1 MFKYGGPI
9 KEGIMHGVR
18 SNYAGGQRVGAFNV
32 GSPVKGMFPKDVTG
46 REHHVAPAI
55 GAGIWYG
62 AQGLARM
69 APMLYRAI
77 TGAKNI
83 SKAGNIVKNVGGA
96 GSGTGWSTIPRSRV
110 GKEIMNIPQA
120 AKGGSGILNKVKN
133 WFKADPLYS
142 SVAGGTTMLGRGL
155 KTGGKKIGQF
165 AKYSTTTPSGL
176 AFFGIP
182 VVYAGGK
189 YILSSTGEELNNDQI
204 NQLTQTPQ
212 DGVPGGGDQGMQGTG
227 EWFAAEAQKKLAA
240 KAKAD
245 RKAKLTKYLDT
256 MGYDKAK
263 KTAIGDALIDASAIV
278 QQGTEE
284 GGSLKHA
291 NWSKMINQAIQATS
305 QRLKKPEQIREAVGL
320 MMTKADI
327 QKDMN
332 ADDKALAKLLT
343 SKKIEK
349 LNKELEGNS
358 FRENLIAITQKMP
371 GQAGFDA
378 AAQVTEG
385 VDFKGNLINATD
397 WTESL
402 KKMQED
408 PTSTGLN
415 EKQLIKLYAE
425 KEIAGK
431 GYEDGDYTVG
441 NNLVTIKD
449 DIVVGVE

>member
-1 MFKYGGPI
+1 MRILSRPMFRYGGPI
-9 KEGIMHGVR
+9 KEGVMHGMKNGGRAALVGNPVFPKDSSGRAHHGYNFLVQGGLRALPWLQRMGSRYIAPLFRKQVGTKMTPGTSIVR
-18 SNYAGGQRVGAFNV
+18 KLPPGTAGRNLPQNVTRVPKQGPSLPEYAPTWLGKDPIVRGVGWA
-32 GSPVKGMFPKDVTG
+32 GSKVPVKGAWNFATSPSSLVIGGVTWYMWPDGTPRKTPPPQG
-46 REHHVAPAI
+46 RE
-55 GAGIWYG
+55 
-62 AQGLARM
+62 
-69 APMLYRAI
+69 
-77 TGAKNI
+77 T
-83 SKAGNIVKNVGGA
+83 
-96 GSGTGWSTIPRSRV
+96 
-110 GKEIMNIPQA
+110 
-120 AKGGSGILNKVKN
+120 
-133 WFKADPLYS
+133 
-142 SVAGGTTMLGRGL
+142 
-155 KTGGKKIGQF
+155 
-165 AKYSTTTPSGL
+165 
-176 AFFGIP
+176 
-182 VVYAGGK
+182 
-189 YILSSTGEELNNDQI
+189 
-204 NQLTQTPQ
+204 
-212 DGVPGGGDQGMQGTG
+212 GVPGGGDPGMTYTKPPVTKTP
-227 EWFAAEAQKKLAA
+227 EELAAEAKAARTKKLN
-240 KAKAD
+240 
-245 RKAKLTKYLDT
+245 KYLDT

-284 GGSLKHA
+284 AGSLKHA

-332 ADDKALAKLLT
+332 ADEKALAKLLT
-343 SKKIEK
+343 SKKIQK

-449 DIVVGVE
+449 DIVVAVE

>member
-9 KEGIMHGVR
+9 KEGVMHGMK
-18 SNYAGGQRVGAFNV
+18 NGGPTGTGLVGDQRY
-32 GSPVKGMFPKDVTG
+32 PKTGG
-46 REHHVAPAI
+46 REHHGFFLPALY
-55 GAGIWYG
+55 GAGAAALRFLPNI
-62 AQGLARM
+62 
-69 APMLYRAI
+69 YRGFRAGQ
-77 TGAKNI
+77 TLNPALKGWSKLKNLLPSGRFRRVPGQDPSAAYI
-83 SKAGNIVKNVGGA
+83 KGDPSAFA
-96 GSGTGWSTIPRSRV
+96 GSSASRMGMWKALGDPKRLGAAIRENPGTALTLGGLGGTGVSKLFRGSEPKKV
-110 GKEIMNIPQA
+110 ELLPQQ
-120 AKGGSGILNKVKN
+120 GG
-133 WFKADPLYS
+133 P
-142 SVAGGTTMLGRGL
+142 
-155 KTGGKKIGQF
+155 
-165 AKYSTTTPSGL
+165 
-176 AFFGIP
+176 
-182 VVYAGGK
+182 
-189 YILSSTGEELNNDQI
+189 
-204 NQLTQTPQ
+204 
-212 DGVPGGGDQGMQGTG
+212 PGGGDPGMYYEAPPKTKSAA
-227 EWFAAEAQKKLAA
+227 ELAAEAKAA
-240 KAKAD
+240 
-245 RKAKLTKYLDT
+245 RTAKLNKYLDT

-327 QKDMN
+327 QKDMSAEEN
-332 ADDKALAKLLT
+332 KLAKLLT

-385 VDFKGNLINATD
+385 VDFKGNLIDGTD

-408 PTSTGLN
+408 PASTGLN
-415 EKQLIKLYAE
+415 EKQLIKLYTE
-425 KEIAGK
+425 KTIAGK

-449 DIVVGVE
+449 DIVVAVE

>member
-9 KEGIMHGVR
+9 KEGVMHGMK
-18 SNYAGGQRVGAFNV
+18 NGGTAGVGHGLVGDQRY
-32 GSPVKGMFPKDVTG
+32 PKTGG
-46 REHHVAPAI
+46 REHHALPLVGLGAAALRFLPAAYRGFKASRAFAPWAQNLGTWGRI
-55 GAGIWYG
+55 KNMFAPSKGIGIRMGAPGEGAGFRFG
-62 AQGLARM
+62 SLLRSNPATALTLGGLGG
-69 APMLYRAI
+69 
-77 TGAKNI
+77 TGAAKLFRGSEPDSINI
-83 SKAGNIVKNVGGA
+83 RTK
-96 GSGTGWSTIPRSRV
+96 P
-110 GKEIMNIPQA
+110 
-120 AKGGSGILNKVKN
+120 
-133 WFKADPLYS
+133 
-142 SVAGGTTMLGRGL
+142 
-155 KTGGKKIGQF
+155 
-165 AKYSTTTPSGL
+165 
-176 AFFGIP
+176 
-182 VVYAGGK
+182 
-189 YILSSTGEELNNDQI
+189 
-204 NQLTQTPQ
+204 
-212 DGVPGGGDQGMQGTG
+212 GVPGGGDPGMYYEAPPKTKSAA
-227 EWFAAEAQKKLAA
+227 ELAAEAKAA
-240 KAKAD
+240 
-245 RKAKLTKYLDT
+245 RTAKLNKYLDT

-327 QKDMN
+327 QKDMSEEEN
-332 ADDKALAKLLT
+332 KLAKLLT

-385 VDFKGNLINATD
+385 VDFKGNLIDGTD

-449 DIVVGVE
+449 DIVVAVE

>member
-1 MFKYGGPI
+1 MFRYGGPI
-9 KEGIMHGVR
+9 KEGVMHGMK
-18 SNYAGGQRVGAFNV
+18 NGGPTGTGLVGDQRY
-32 GSPVKGMFPKDVTG
+32 PKTGG
-46 REHHVAPAI
+46 REHHGFFIPPLWAA
-55 GAGIWYG
+55 AT
-62 AQGLARM
+62 GLARF
-69 APMLYRAI
+69 APSIYRA
-77 TGAKNI
+77 AQ
-83 SKAGNIVKNVGGA
+83 AAKNVGTVGSRVVGA
-96 GSGTGWSTIPRSRV
+96 GQMGTGHLTGQA
-110 GKEIMNIPQA
+110 GKALMNISQPLSKA
-120 AKGGSGILNKVKN
+120 SKFKNWAKGWWGGDPTVKSAKWGWGTLTSPTAKGLGQKVFKGVTSPTGLLTAGSLG
-133 WFKADPLYS
+133 WMFWPD
-142 SVAGGTTMLGRGL
+142 GTPKTEEEIAA
-155 KTGGKKIGQF
+155 TGGKPGEKWSPGVGGEQ
-165 AKYSTTTPSGL
+165 YDPSTSPS
-176 AFFGIP
+176 A
-182 VVYAGGK
+182 
-189 YILSSTGEELNNDQI
+189 
-204 NQLTQTPQ
+204 
-212 DGVPGGGDQGMQGTG
+212 M
-227 EWFAAEAQKKLAA
+227 AAAA
-240 KAKAD
+240 KKA
-245 RKAKLTKYLDT
+245 RTAKLNKYLDT

-327 QKDMN
+327 QKDMSAEEN
-332 ADDKALAKLLT
+332 KLAKLLT

-385 VDFKGNLINATD
+385 VDFKGNLIDGTD

-408 PTSTGLN
+408 PASTGLN
-415 EKQLIKLYAE
+415 EKQLIKLYTE
-425 KEIAGK
+425 KTIAGK

-449 DIVVGVE
+449 DIVVAVE

>member
-1 MFKYGGPI
+1 MRILKRPMFRYGGPI
-9 KEGIMHGVR
+9 KEGIMHGMR
-18 SNYAGGQRVGAFNV
+18 QSHKDGERVGLYNV
-32 GSPVKGMFPKDVTG
+32 GSPGQFKKTGG
-46 REHHVAPAI
+46 REHHYIQALAAVPWLLRAASIPFGRWATQQAVKK
-55 GAGIWYG
+55 GVTSAGGNLIRS
-62 AQGLARM
+62 GLGRTRVM
-69 APMLYRAI
+69 KPGETYLN
-77 TGAKNI
+77 TLTQAKN
-83 SKAGNIVKNVGGA
+83 KFTPYKF
-96 GSGTGWSTIPRSRV
+96 WS
-110 GKEIMNIPQA
+110 Q
-120 AKGGSGILNKVKN
+120 
-133 WFKADPLYS
+133 DPLYK
-142 SVAGGTTMLGRGL
+142 AGATGAGWAGKGL
-155 KTGGKKIGQF
+155 KKGYQI
-165 AKYSTTTPSGL
+165 AKAGVTTPSGIATTGGL
-176 AFFGIP
+176 AWMFWPDGTP
-182 VVYAGGK
+182 KTGDALAKAAAAAGKKPGRGDEGMYYEK
-189 YILSSTGEELNNDQI
+189 PAVTKTAAEL
-204 NQLTQTPQ
+204 
-212 DGVPGGGDQGMQGTG
+212 
-227 EWFAAEAQKKLAA
+227 AAEAKAARTKKLN
-240 KAKAD
+240 
-245 RKAKLTKYLDT
+245 KYLDT

-332 ADDKALAKLLT
+332 ADEKALAKLLT

-358 FRENLIAITQKMP
+358 FRENLIAITQKIP

-385 VDFKGNLINATD
+385 VNFKGNLIDGTD
-397 WTESL
+397 WTDAL
-402 KKMQED
+402 KDMQEEAV
-408 PTSTGLN
+408 STGLN

>member
-1 MFKYGGPI
+1 MRILNRPMFRYGGPI
-9 KEGIMHGVR
+9 KEGIMHGMR
-18 SNYAGGQRVGAFNV
+18 NGGRAAALVGN
-32 GSPVKGMFPKDVTG
+32 PVYPKTDG
-46 REHHVAPAI
+46 REHHFWNFALQGAARALPYVSKAWKYIKPTAKFRHPAVTQHPGASFKYTPAPYSAKEI
-55 GAGIWYG
+55 
-62 AQGLARM
+62 
-69 APMLYRAI
+69 
-77 TGAKNI
+77 AKNPKI
-83 SKAGNIVKNVGGA
+83 WGQAIKENPGWTTTGVLAAYNA
-96 GSGTGWSTIPRSRV
+96 PGTY
-110 GKEIMNIPQA
+110 EA
-120 AKGGSGILNKVKN
+120 AKG
-133 WFKADPLYS
+133 
-142 SVAGGTTMLGRGL
+142 AGGLGWKAVKQAADLAVPDWIWDQDKWEAERA
-155 KTGGKKIGQF
+155 KKKLPPTNIM
-165 AKYSTTTPSGL
+165 K
-176 AFFGIP
+176 
-182 VVYAGGK
+182 
-189 YILSSTGEELNNDQI
+189 
-204 NQLTQTPQ
+204 
-212 DGVPGGGDQGMQGTG
+212 PGGDPGPSVPDIPEPKKKTPA
-227 EWFAAEAQKKLAA
+227 ELAAEAKAARTKKLN
-240 KAKAD
+240 
-245 RKAKLTKYLDT
+245 KYLDT

-284 GGSLKHA
+284 AGSLKHA

-332 ADDKALAKLLT
+332 ADEKALAKLLT
-343 SKKIEK
+343 SKKIQK

-449 DIVVGVE
+449 DIVVAVE

>member
-1 MFKYGGPI
+1 MRILSRPMFRYGGPI
-9 KEGIMHGVR
+9 KEGLMHGMK
-18 SNYAGGQRVGAFNV
+18 NGGLSKQFNTGLVGDERY
-32 GSPVKGMFPKDVTG
+32 PKTGG
-46 REHHVAPAI
+46 REHHGFFIPPLWAA
-55 GAGIWYG
+55 AT
-62 AQGLARM
+62 GLARF
-69 APMLYRAI
+69 APSIYRA
-77 TGAKNI
+77 AQ
-83 SKAGNIVKNVGGA
+83 AAKNVGTVGSRVVGA
-96 GSGTGWSTIPRSRV
+96 GQMGTGHLTGQA
-110 GKEIMNIPQA
+110 GKALMNISQPLSKA
-120 AKGGSGILNKVKN
+120 SKFKNWAKGWWGGDPTVKSAKWGWGTLTSPTAKGLGQKVFKGVTSPTGLLTAGSLGWMFWPDGTPKTGDALA
-133 WFKADPLYS
+133 KAAAA
-142 SVAGGTTMLGRGL
+142 AGKKPGRGDEGMYYDKPPVT
-155 KTGGKKIGQF
+155 KT
-165 AKYSTTTPSGL
+165 A
-176 AFFGIP
+176 
-182 VVYAGGK
+182 
-189 YILSSTGEELNNDQI
+189 EEL
-204 NQLTQTPQ
+204 
-212 DGVPGGGDQGMQGTG
+212 
-227 EWFAAEAQKKLAA
+227 AAEAKAARTKKLN
-240 KAKAD
+240 
-245 RKAKLTKYLDT
+245 KYLDT

-291 NWSKMINQAIQATS
+291 DWSKMINQAIQATS

-449 DIVVGVE
+449 DIVVAVE